1 VLIEHLFYSTA
12 IAIIVGMLYYKYTGR
27 DHSWIII
34 ICAWIPDF
42 DIIAKSVLNKLGFV
56 VLFEGEPIHHGTFH
70 TVAMMVIFAILM
82 AFLLH
87 PFGIRFVDS
96 LFFSTIGFGA
106 HLFEDALVYKVGY
119 MYLWPFSSQ
128 ILGLGLLPNI
138 INEENYLK
146 DFFRVANT
154 EVLIIGI
161 LVLIVA
167 MIIRTYV
174 EGTTWIRWYMPES
187 IYKKFL
193 DKPENNRK

>member
-1 VLIEHLFYSTA
+1 MIIEHLFYSTA
-12 IAIIVGMLYYKYTGR
+12 IALIVGMLYYKVTSR

-42 DIIAKSVLNKLGFV
+42 DIIAKSVLNKFGFV
-56 VLFEGEPIHHGTFH
+56 VLFEGQPIHHGTFH
-70 TVAMMVIFAILM
+70 TIAGMVIFALFI

-87 PFGIRFVDS
+87 PFGIRFIDS
-96 LFFSTIGFGA
+96 LFFATVGFGA

-119 MYLWPFSSQ
+119 MYLWPFIQ
-128 ILGLGLLPNI
+128 ENLGIGILPNI
-138 INEENYLK
+138 VSEESYIK

-161 LVLIVA
+161 ILLIVA

-174 EGTTWIRWYMPES
+174 EGPTWIRWYLPES
-187 IYKKFL
+187 IYKKISG
-193 DKPENNRK
+193 ENGT